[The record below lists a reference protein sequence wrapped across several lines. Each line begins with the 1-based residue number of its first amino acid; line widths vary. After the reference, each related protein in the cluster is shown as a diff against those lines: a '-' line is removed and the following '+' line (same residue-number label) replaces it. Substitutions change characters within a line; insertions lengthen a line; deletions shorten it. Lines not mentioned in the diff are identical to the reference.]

1 MKMSWLHQLRG
12 VVTIRI
18 TGRGIEE
25 LVNAA
30 AADGLQLLGLRRTSR
45 EETVCRVLLRD
56 YWRLRPYLRRT
67 GCRMRI
73 VAKEGAP
80 FFLARI
86 ERRKFF
92 IAGMALFVVGM
103 YLLSSLVWR
112 VEVKGNENLPEEQI
126 LQAARQEGIHPFQWS
141 FRLKGADE
149 LSKRLTAKLPG
160 TAWVG
165 VSRQG
170 TKITIEVV
178 ESTIPKP
185 KELLSPRHLVAK
197 ADAVVTHV
205 WAETGRPVVKKNGR
219 VKKGDILISGTLG
232 DEDSMQTVVAKG
244 EVKGLVWHEYDIVS
258 PLTRKAK
265 VYTGER
271 QIEWFAVA
279 GGRAL
284 QVSGFGKPPFA
295 KYEAVRRE
303 ERAAWR
309 GIELPFGRLQQ
320 TLLEVRY
327 DERKVSEEEAA
338 AEGLLQAR
346 ADILSRAGADSSVRA
361 EKILHQKTE
370 NGKVY
375 MKVLFEVEQSIV
387 TEMPLV
393 ELQGE

>member
-1 MKMSWLHQLRG
+1 
-12 VVTIRI
+12 VTIRI
-18 TGRGIEE
+18 TGKGIEE

-30 AADGLQLLGLRRTSR
+30 AADGLQLLAVRRTSR

-56 YWRLRPYLRRT
+56 FWRLRPYLRRT

-92 IAGMALFVVGM
+92 VAGMVLFIVGI
-103 YLLSSLVWR
+103 YVLSSLVWR
-112 VEVKGNENLPEEQI
+112 VEVKGNENLPDEQI

-149 LSKRLTAKLPG
+149 LSKRLTVKLPG

-170 TKITIEVV
+170 TTVTIEVV

-197 ADAVVTHV
+197 EDAVVTHV
-205 WAETGRPVVKKNGR
+205 WAENGRPVVKKNTR

-232 DEDSMQTVVAKG
+232 DDDSMQTVVAKG

-258 PLTRKAK
+258 PLTRKTK

-295 KYEAVRRE
+295 KYEAIRRE

-327 DERKVSEEEAA
+327 EERKVSEEEAA

-346 ADILSRAGADSSVRA
+346 ADILSRAGADSTVRA
-361 EKILHQKTE
+361 EKILHRKSE